1 MRNNPGWKYVSA
13 TRGAKVITFGMPYDG
28 YHRVDPGVAPMA
40 SDYRRPGMGY
50 ASFGAP
56 AQTKTPLPANIT
68 TESSVTPSLGSV
80 LGIASHG
87 LDAIKSLAPMLDS
100 AFSPAYT
107 KAVGDISTDM
117 YSGNISIYAIAYQV
131 DDAEE
136 VAKIYESNGYA
147 VSIYTQSNP
156 IRQQHNRQLY
166 DYLQCD
172 DANVNGIMDGQLLE
186 DFIARIKNGLRLW
199 HTDGNGNLIC
209 TSAPFGVRLGVLCVR
224 DNTEV

>member
-1 MRNNPGWKYVSA
+1 MIRLFWG
-13 TRGAKVITFGMPYDG
+13 PYLCTD
-28 YHRVDPGVAPMA
+28 
-40 SDYRRPGMGY
+40 
-50 ASFGAP
+50 
-56 AQTKTPLPANIT
+56 T
-68 TESSVTPSLGSV
+68 
-80 LGIASHG
+80 IAST
-87 LDAIKSLAPMLDS
+87 LD
-100 AFSPAYT
+100 
-107 KAVGDISTDM
+107 
-117 YSGNISIYAIAYQV
+117 IALTLFQV
-131 DDAEE
+131 DDIDE
-136 VAKIYESNGYA
+136 VARIYESNGYA

-172 DANVNGIMDGQLLE
+172 DVNVNGIMDGQLLE